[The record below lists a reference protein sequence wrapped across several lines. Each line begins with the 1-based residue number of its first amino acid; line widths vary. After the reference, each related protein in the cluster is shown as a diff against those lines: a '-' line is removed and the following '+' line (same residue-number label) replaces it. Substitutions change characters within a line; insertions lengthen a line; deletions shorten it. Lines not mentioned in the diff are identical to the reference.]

1 MLASDT
7 ETMSFAQSLA
17 LEAQHLPEY
26 PQMAMSIARP
36 SWSGPA
42 VTPKECA
49 PYLQQI
55 QESSRVSRMV
65 FCYLLFMIGTLCLLL
80 FFISISSTVWIM
92 RRNRYHTIKLLAE
105 ATVEEREEHL
115 AWYCEQYKIK
125 LDRREDS
132 TESEKMDELLEV

>member
-1 MLASDT
+1 MLESDT
-7 ETMSFAQSLA
+7 ETMTFAQSLA
-17 LEAQHLPEY
+17 LGAQHLPEY
-26 PQMAMSIARP
+26 PQMAMFIARP

-42 VTPKECA
+42 ATPKECA

-55 QESSRVSRMV
+55 QETHRVSKIV
-65 FCYLLFMIGTLCLLL
+65 FYCSLFMIGTLCLL
-80 FFISISSTVWIM
+80 FFFFISSTVWIM
-92 RRNRYHTIKLLAE
+92 RWNRYHTIKLLAE
-105 ATVEEREEHL
+105 TTVKEREEHL